1 MSNKQ
6 DKPRKFELYT
16 KVVEV
21 IKKNITLIILAIVL
35 CSTITKG
42 YAIESLKIGDIE
54 IKLTK

>member
-1 MSNKQ
+1 MAKKQ
-6 DKPRKFELYT
+6 VKPSKFERFT
-16 KVVEV
+16 EV
-21 IKKNITLIILAIVL
+21 IKQILTLIILAIVL

>member
-1 MSNKQ
+1 MAKKQ
-6 DKPRKFELYT
+6 VKPSKFERFT

-21 IKKNITLIILAIVL
+21 IKQTLTLIILAIVL